1 MRCIERYWKEVENNM
16 SSNIKLLMFVPYSI
30 GRMDNAP
37 KIRAYNMYHALKDI
51 VDVTLVSRPIPDQ
64 GILKSLGSK
73 IKGVNWICSTYG
85 QMLSEIIQLIQ
96 KKEINCVYI
105 EALASKLRNFD
116 YIFLNALKK
125 KNIPIFPFIRDLY
138 WKYPG
143 TLKQNKRTDKWFKYC
158 QREYEWYINNATAL
172 LFPSRIMADTVDFP
186 DKYVLPPA
194 GDVSRCLNQE
204 IPENK
209 NITFVGGISP
219 KMGVDILMEAM
230 EIVVKEHPDAY
241 CTIAGHGD
249 KEIINKWKNKNYVTF
264 LTDKTYKDIPDI
276 LSNTYATVI
285 PRPRIP
291 HNDFAMPLKLFD
303 YMSSGRPIIATNC
316 TAQANFI
323 KENDI
328 GIVTDDSPESL
339 AEGILKL
346 LDNRNLAERYGKN
359 AFFAIKNKHSW
370 MHRAK
375 ELIRIVEKY

>member
-1 MRCIERYWKEVENNM
+1 M
-16 SSNIKLLMFVPYSI
+16 SSNAKLLMFVPYSI
-30 GRMDNAP
+30 NSMDNAP

-51 VDVTLVSRPIPDQ
+51 IDVTFVSRPTLGHIPV
-64 GILKSLGSK
+64 ISK
-73 IKGVNWICSTYG
+73 YG
-85 QMLSEIIQLIQ
+85 QIVSEIFQLI
-96 KKEINCVYI
+96 KNDKIDYVYI
-105 EALASKLRNFD
+105 EALASRLRNFD

-138 WKYPG
+138 WKYPE
-143 TLKQNKRTDKWFKYC
+143 TLKQNKQTDKWFRDC
-158 QREYEWYINNATAL
+158 HREYHWYLKNATAL
-172 LFPSRIMADTVDFP
+172 LFPSKIMADTVDFS
-186 DKYVLPPA
+186 DKYALPPA

-209 NITFVGGISP
+209 NIIFVGGISP
-219 KMGVDILMEAM
+219 KMGVDVLMKAM
-230 EIVVKEHPDAY
+230 EIVVEDQSDTH
-241 CTIAGHGD
+241 CTIVGHGD

-328 GIVTDDSPESL
+328 GIITDDNPESL
-339 AEGILKL
+339 AEGILRL
-346 LDNRNLAERYGKN
+346 IENRDLVVRYGRN
-359 AFFAIKNKHSW
+359 AFLAIENMHSW
-370 MHRAK
+370 KHRAR
-375 ELIRIVEKY
+375 ELVRIMEKY